1 MSEPPVT
8 LVVIRNE
15 VHLNH
20 LVRNLRASGVT
31 VFGAS
36 SLDGAVR
43 LVSSLRPEV
52 VVIDPASE
60 ECSAVLDHMNEAW
73 QSMALVPVAESPDA
87 ASRAHEMGIDD
98 VLMGDDT
105 VAVFDA
111 VIDHLEQVSPPIGR
125 A

>member
-15 VHLNH
+15 THLNH
-20 LVRNLRASGVT
+20 LVTNLRASGVT

-43 LVSSLRPEV
+43 LMSFLRPEV

-60 ECSAVLDHMNEAW
+60 ECNAVLDHMNDAW
-73 QSMALVPVAESPDA
+73 HSMALVAVAESPDA
-87 ASRAHEMGIDD
+87 AQRAHEMGIDD

-111 VIDHLEQVSPPIGR
+111 VIDHLEQVSPPIGQ

>member
-15 VHLNH
+15 KHLNH
-20 LVRNLRASGVT
+20 LVGNLRASGVKA
-31 VFGAS
+31 FGAS
-36 SLDGAVR
+36 SLDGTVR
-43 LVSSLRPEV
+43 LMSFLRPEV

-60 ECSAVLDHMNEAW
+60 ECFAVLDHMDDAW
-73 QSMALVPVAESPDA
+73 RSMTLVAVAESPDA
-87 ASRAHEMGIDD
+87 ARRAHEMGIDD
-98 VLMGDDT
+98 VIMGDDT

-111 VIDHLEQVSPPIGR
+111 VIDHLEQVSPSIGQ